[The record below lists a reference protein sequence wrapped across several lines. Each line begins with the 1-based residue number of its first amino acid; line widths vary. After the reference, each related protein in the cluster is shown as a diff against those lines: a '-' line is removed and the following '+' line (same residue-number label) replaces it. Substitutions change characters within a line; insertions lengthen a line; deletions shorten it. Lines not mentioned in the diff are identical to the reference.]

1 MESTKTILIGGAW
14 SSGTRTIKILSPA
27 TGKVVGDLDYGG
39 KDEAEAALSAAA
51 KAFPSW
57 SQCPPRARAEVL
69 RRTAQLLVER
79 KDTIGKVLAEETG
92 KRLPEAV
99 AEVQFASEYFRW
111 FSEEVR
117 RPHGNVIPHEIDGRR
132 HMTISRPSGVA
143 AILTPWN
150 FPVSIQA
157 RKLAAA
163 LGAGCTVVARASES
177 APLAVVELF
186 RLMQE
191 AGCPDGVVNLVHG
204 PAAEITETWLNSPVV
219 RVVSFTGSTKVGRDI
234 MRLATNHMIRPCLEL
249 GGDAAFIV
257 FDDADIDASV
267 AGAMIAKFR
276 NNGQSCLA
284 ANRFLVH
291 EKIYERFVGKLVEAI
306 NAMTIG
312 DGCSNPVP
320 DLSPLINDGRVSAV
334 RLLVEEALE
343 NGARKLT
350 RDFELPNIGSY
361 MEPMLLGDVQPHVS
375 LACTEVFGPVAGVF
389 RFSSDEEALA
399 KANNT
404 EFGLAAYIYTRDLGR
419 SWYFGERLQAGII
432 GINNPLPPVAY
443 APMGGVKQSGIG
455 REGGNKGLEEFE
467 DLHYLALGIQ

>member
-1 MESTKTILIGGAW
+1 MESVKTILIGGAW
-14 SSGTRTIKILSPA
+14 SSGTRAIKILNPA

-39 KDEAEAALSAAA
+39 KDEAEEALSAAA

-57 SQCPPRARAEVL
+57 SQCPSRARAEVL
-69 RRTAQLLVER
+69 RRTAELLVER

-99 AEVQFASEYFRW
+99 AEVQLASEYFRW

-117 RPHGNVIPHEIDGRR
+117 RPRGNVIPHEIDGRR

-186 RLMQE
+186 RLLQE

-204 PAAEITETWLNSPVV
+204 PAAEITETWLANPVV

-234 MRLATNHMIRPCLEL
+234 MRLATNNMIRPCLEL
-249 GGDAAFIV
+249 GGDAPFIV
-257 FDDADIDASV
+257 FDDADIDAAV

-291 EKIYERFVGKLVEAI
+291 EKIYQPFVDRLVEAI

-312 DGCSNPVP
+312 DGCANPVP
-320 DLSPLINDGRVSAV
+320 DLSALINDGRVRAI

-343 NGARKLT
+343 SGARKLT

-361 MEPMLLGDVQPHVS
+361 MEPMLLGDVQPKVS

-389 RFSSDEEALA
+389 RFSSDVEALEQ
-399 KANNT
+399 ANDT

-419 SWYFGERLQAGII
+419 SWYFGERLQAGIV

-467 DLHYLALGIQ
+467 DLHYLALGV